1 MTMMYKDAPQS
12 MSPLQRPPSLSALQR
27 SAQTFVPAKPPVHL
41 DSAHPEAPRVAR
53 RRKPILRAIV
63 ASVGLLLGSVWL
75 AAPTAWAQGTAA
87 RATSAARTLTWEEL
101 VPKDWDP
108 MALFRNKP
116 TALIREGSAAEHE
129 LMREMREVWDKAP
142 TRAELK
148 GQRVRLPGYVVPLDM
163 VGDKLQDFLL
173 VPYFGACIHSPPPPA
188 NQIVHITLKRPQA
201 LRTMDVVWVTGLMDI
216 ERQDTGMGVSGYAIQ
231 ADVVEP
237 YKAPDGKR

>member
-1 MTMMYKDAPQS
+1 M
-12 MSPLQRPPSLSALQR
+12 
-27 SAQTFVPAKPPVHL
+27 
-41 DSAHPEAPRVAR
+41 
-53 RRKPILRAIV
+53 
-63 ASVGLLLGSVWL
+63 L
-75 AAPTAWAQGTAA
+75 AAGLFFLGATHSAAWAQAGSA
-87 RATSAARTLTWEEL
+87 RQAQAVRTLTWEEL

-108 MALFRNKP
+108 MALFRDKP
-116 TALIREGSAAEHE
+116 TALIREGSAAERE

-142 TRAELK
+142 TRTELK

-201 LRTMDVVWVTGLMDI
+201 LRTMDVVWVTGVIDI

-231 ADVVEP
+231 ADAVEP
-237 YKAPDGKR
+237 YKAPEGKR

>member
-1 MTMMYKDAPQS
+1 MDPEATAVHG
-12 MSPLQRPPSLSALQR
+12 QRPVSLNSLATMIQNAR
-27 SAQTFVPAKPPVHL
+27 SRP
-41 DSAHPEAPRVAR
+41 
-53 RRKPILRAIV
+53 
-63 ASVGLLLGSVWL
+63 L
-75 AAPTAWAQGTAA
+75 AASSSVLALMLAAGLFFLGATHSAAWAQAGSA
-87 RATSAARTLTWEEL
+87 RQAQAVRTLTWEEL

-108 MALFRNKP
+108 MALFRDKP
-116 TALIREGSAAEHE
+116 AALIREGSAAERE

-142 TRAELK
+142 TRSELK

-201 LRTMDVVWVTGLMDI
+201 LRTMDVVWVTGMMDI

-231 ADVVEP
+231 ADAVEP
-237 YKAPDGKR
+237 YKAPEGKR

>member
-1 MTMMYKDAPQS
+1 MALTA
-12 MSPLQRPPSLSALQR
+12 SALVLVG
-27 SAQTFVPAKPPVHL
+27 SA
-41 DSAHPEAPRVAR
+41 
-53 RRKPILRAIV
+53 
-63 ASVGLLLGSVWL
+63 WL
-75 AAPTAWAQGTAA
+75 SAPTAWAQSTAA
-87 RATSAARTLTWEEL
+87 RAPNTARTLTWEEL

-108 MALFRNKP
+108 MTLFRDKP
-116 TALIREGSAAEHE
+116 TALIREGSAAERE

-173 VPYFGACIHSPPPPA
+173 VPYFGACVHSPPPPA

-237 YKAPDGKR
+237 YKAPDGRR